1 MSDVYITRNSK
12 TNRKYYH
19 EPSSKFSGYGIN
31 HKVKINNQLDLLA
44 SMNFSVKDKPHSEMY
59 MVKGVNDHE
68 SSVYIDNGLHSYI
81 GYLTSTIGQLVVVN
95 LLLPLAEDNK
105 LKKLVNQT

>member
-1 MSDVYITRNSK
+1 
-12 TNRKYYH
+12 
-19 EPSSKFSGYGIN
+19 
-31 HKVKINNQLDLLA
+31 
-44 SMNFSVKDKPHSEMY
+44 

-105 LKKLVNQT
+105 LKKLVNKTWTIIIVKPVHSLNAASGIFRWEPENFKYDLIFISKLIVFPPSDRKSTSSELACS